1 MIVDMNGAAPSSTS
15 ALLAAHRDAV
25 IALARRYGAHNVRVF
40 GSVARAEST
49 DESDIDLLVDVEART
64 SLLEVVALWQDLEE
78 LLGRKVDLLTEEGLS
93 PYLRDTILREAIPL

>member
-15 ALLAAHRDAV
+15 ALLMAHRDAV

-49 DESDIDLLVDVEART
+49 DESDIDLLVDVEPRT
-64 SLLEVVALWQDLEE
+64 SLLEVVALWQNLEE

-93 PYLRDTILREAIPL
+93 PYLRDAILREAVPL